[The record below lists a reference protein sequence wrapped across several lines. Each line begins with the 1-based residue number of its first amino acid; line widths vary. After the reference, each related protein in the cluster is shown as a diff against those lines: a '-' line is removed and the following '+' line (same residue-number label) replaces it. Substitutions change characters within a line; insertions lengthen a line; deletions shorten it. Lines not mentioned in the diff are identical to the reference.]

1 MSEQF
6 VMERLTDNLTRLRLG
21 RTRDILPEMIKT
33 AESEDWSYLT
43 LLDRLTGEEVS
54 GKEQKRISSAL
65 RSSGLPYVKT
75 IDEFD
80 FAFQPGI
87 DRRQVMNLFDCSF
100 IERREN
106 VIFLG
111 PPGVGK
117 THLAAALLVK
127 AAECG
132 ESIHFTTMLELI
144 YKLRLDRDVGRTGKR
159 RRPYECSSLVVVD
172 EVGYTPIDRE
182 ECNLFYQFVAMRYER
197 SSTIITSN
205 KAFDEWSE
213 LFHDSVIVAAI
224 LDRLLH
230 HSVVV
235 NIKGNSYRLKG
246 KLSAMTQ
253 TDIDK
258 PAEEPRQ
265 EEVAPGK

>member
-1 MSEQF
+1 
-6 VMERLTDNLTRLRLG
+6 
-21 RTRDILPEMIKT
+21 
-33 AESEDWSYLT
+33 
-43 LLDRLTGEEVS
+43 
-54 GKEQKRISSAL
+54 
-65 RSSGLPYVKT
+65 
-75 IDEFD
+75 
-80 FAFQPGI
+80 
-87 DRRQVMNLFDCSF
+87 MNLFDCSF
-100 IERREN
+100 IEKREN

-132 ESIHFTTMLELI
+132 ESIYFTTMSDLI
-144 YKLRLDRDVGRTGKR
+144 YKLRLDREVGRVGR
-159 RRPYECSSLVVVD
+159 RRAYESSSLVVVD

-182 ECNLFYQFVAMRYER
+182 ECNLFYQFVAMRYET

-230 HSVVV
+230 HSAVV

-246 KLSAMTQ
+246 KLSAAV
-253 TDIDK
+253 TDPTRDSQG
-258 PAEEPRQ
+258 AEVTP
-265 EEVAPGK
+265 